1 MIAKRNFT
9 LIELLVVM
17 AVIAILAG
25 IALGASGY
33 VIRKNKESR
42 TLATI
47 EMLKLGLEQYKA
59 QYGFYPPSIPFESA
73 KYIPFRLDV
82 CQTSAAAG
90 NNQNNNN
97 NFNKFVDFMN
107 LSQPEQSD
115 RFHTNGTA
123 CSDVSCANAHY
134 YTVKDAFGHPIYYR
148 CPGFINRATFDLGS
162 LGADGLL
169 GDGVANWD
177 LKSNNDFGKG
187 DDITNCKR

>member
-1 MIAKRNFT
+1 MIAAKRKFT
-9 LIELLVVM
+9 LLELLIVM
-17 AVIAILAG
+17 GVMAILAG
-25 IALGASGY
+25 IALGVSGY
-33 VIRKNKESR
+33 VIRKNREAR

-82 CQTSAAAG
+82 CKSDAAA
-90 NNQNNNN
+90 NSNQNNNN

-115 RFHTNGTA
+115 RK
-123 CSDVSCANAHY
+123 NATGGAY
-134 YTVKDAFGHPIYYR
+134 YYELKDGFGNPIYYR
-148 CPGFINRATFDLGS
+148 CPGFINRSTFDLGS
-162 LGADGLL
+162 LGADGRL
-169 GDGVANWD
+169 GDGVAGWD
-177 LKSNNDFGKG
+177 LTKNDNFGKG